1 MQFENDYRQ
10 LSPAE
15 VEQLKQQGCMADDW
29 AAVWV
34 RGLFRPERIQGVSFL
49 GTVHLGDMSG
59 SVHATSAS
67 HDMGQLPS
75 TIIRATLRNVDI
87 ADWFYIQ
94 DVALIDGYE
103 VGGRFVAV
111 NCGRIVAGEGSFGIG
126 SRVSVVNEG
135 GGREVALSAS
145 LTSNIAYIVAMHR
158 YIPGLVE
165 GYERLVRAEAEALK
179 PQIAKDVH
187 IFSTR
192 LVENVRIG
200 RRAIIDGASALR
212 HGTILSHP
220 DQPTTV
226 GSDVDAD
233 YFVFAEGALVDSAAK
248 IRNSFV
254 GQCVTV
260 AQGFNAQDTLAF
272 ANSQLL
278 CGEAVA
284 VLAGP
289 FTVSH
294 HKSSLL
300 IAGAY
305 SFFNAGS
312 STNGSNH
319 QYRLGPIEQ
328 AVFDRGVKTGSG
340 SYLLYPAHIG
350 PFTMV
355 VGHHKTNPDTSAYPF
370 SVLAEKEGESHLIV
384 AQNLRTM
391 GLFRDWRKW
400 RSRDKRTLKS
410 DQISYDIL
418 NPITV
423 RQMMDAV
430 RRIEGQMVESKSTH
444 LIEGGLRI
452 KRALLPRAAVA
463 YRQAI
468 DLYLAKA
475 YAHDAGQSES
485 LHCDWAD
492 VGGLV
497 APIDEVRTIESRIVA
512 EAYNSVEQIAA
523 DFAALAD
530 KVPTLATRWAVGQA
544 RLWYSYNDSEDD
556 FKDAIQRLAEACHN
570 IKEATLADATREW
583 AAKMKV
589 SYGAD
594 AELHDPDADFAAIRG
609 EFDSHP
615 DVRDLHKYYDE
626 MG

>member
-1 MQFENDYRQ
+1 
-10 LSPAE
+10 
-15 VEQLKQQGCMADDW
+15 
-29 AAVWV
+29 
-34 RGLFRPERIQGVSFL
+34 
-49 GTVHLGDMSG
+49 
-59 SVHATSAS
+59 
-67 HDMGQLPS
+67 
-75 TIIRATLRNVDI
+75 
-87 ADWFYIQ
+87 
-94 DVALIDGYE
+94 
-103 VGGRFVAV
+103 
-111 NCGRIVAGEGSFGIG
+111 
-126 SRVSVVNEG
+126 
-135 GGREVALSAS
+135 
-145 LTSNIAYIVAMHR
+145 
-158 YIPGLVE
+158 
-165 GYERLVRAEAEALK
+165 
-179 PQIAKDVH
+179 
-187 IFSTR
+187 
-192 LVENVRIG
+192 
-200 RRAIIDGASALR
+200 
-212 HGTILSHP
+212 
-220 DQPTTV
+220 
-226 GSDVDAD
+226 
-233 YFVFAEGALVDSAAK
+233 
-248 IRNSFV
+248 
-254 GQCVTV
+254 
-260 AQGFNAQDTLAF
+260 
-272 ANSQLL
+272 
-278 CGEAVA
+278 
-284 VLAGP
+284 
-289 FTVSH
+289 
-294 HKSSLL
+294 
-300 IAGAY
+300 
-305 SFFNAGS
+305 
-312 STNGSNH
+312 
-319 QYRLGPIEQ
+319 
-328 AVFDRGVKTGSG
+328 
-340 SYLLYPAHIG
+340 
-350 PFTMV
+350 
-355 VGHHKTNPDTSAYPF
+355 
-370 SVLAEKEGESHLIV
+370 
-384 AQNLRTM
+384 M